1 MSATIPVL
9 SLEAALDPA
18 EAAGFF
24 RHPALSARRAGRT
37 RSVAVA
43 LGWLDSAKGALSEQ
57 GMALEAAPGPRAPR
71 RLVLALPAADAP
83 WRPGTPAAVLETL
96 APDAVPA
103 EAGEAPLL
111 PRAAFAGRRVSV
123 PLAGAVEAILLHGT
137 LRAQTSHGT
146 LRAQVTER
154 PIARLTLTGPPEA
167 VLETMRD
174 LAGVL
179 PLLPPRA
186 SLAEEARAFAEQDKL
201 RPRRLGAPRL
211 AADLDV
217 EAALRGVIG
226 HLLEVLLWHMPVA
239 VAGEDPSGVH
249 QMRVALRRLRSALR
263 AFRPAADAPAL
274 RRFDQGLKGLASTL
288 GPARDWDVFLAG
300 LGAELAEALP
310 GERRIASLLEAGERH
325 RAAGYEALRGLLASP
340 AFRQM
345 VWDGVALDIE
355 RPWRAEEDAKAAD
368 RRDAPLEDLAS
379 DMLSKAWRR
388 MTEVGEDIAH
398 LPDPEFHALRLH
410 GKRLRYLAELF
421 APLFGRKRGRR
432 FLERLA
438 EMQEQ
443 FGLANDASVAR
454 ALVETESHGPG
465 AWAAGVAEGWVLVR
479 SRRARSRAAKAWGN
493 LLTTEPFWNQ
503 G

>member
-1 MSATIPVL
+1 MSIATPVL

-18 EAAGFF
+18 EAVGFF
-24 RHPALSARRAGRT
+24 RHPALAVRRAGRT
-37 RSVAVA
+37 RSLAVA
-43 LGWLDSAKGALSEQ
+43 LGWLDTAKGALAAE
-57 GMALEAAPGPRAPR
+57 GLALEAAPGLRAPR
-71 RLVLALPAADAP
+71 RLMRVLPTAEAP
-83 WRPGTPAAVLETL
+83 WRPGTPAELIDTL
-96 APDAVPA
+96 TPEAAPA

-111 PRAAFAGRRVSV
+111 PLAAFTGRRVSV
-123 PLAGAVEAILLHGT
+123 PLAGAVEASLLHGT
-137 LRAQTSHGT
+137 LRVEA
-146 LRAQVTER
+146 AER
-154 PIARLTLTGPPEA
+154 PIARLTVTGPPAA
-167 VLETMRD
+167 VLETMRH
-174 LAGVL
+174 LATAL

-186 SLAEEARAFAEQDKL
+186 SLAEEARAFARHDKL

-226 HLLEVLLWHMPVA
+226 HLLEVLLWHAPVA
-239 VAGEDPSGVH
+239 VAGEDPHGVH
-249 QMRVALRRLRSALR
+249 QMRVALRRLRSALK

-274 RRFDQGLKGLASTL
+274 RRFDQGLKDLARTL

-310 GERRIASLLEAGERH
+310 GEARIAALLEAGQRH
-325 RAAGYEALRGLLASP
+325 RAAAYETLRKLLTSP
-340 AFRQM
+340 AFRQL
-345 VWDGVALDIE
+345 VWDGVALDLE
-355 RPWRAEEDAKAAD
+355 QPWRAGEDAKAAA
-368 RRDAPLEDLAS
+368 RRAAPLEDLAS
-379 DMLSKAWRR
+379 HLLSKAWRR

-421 APLFGRKRGRR
+421 APLFGRKRSRR

-454 ALVETESHGPG
+454 ALVETESHGQG

-493 LLTTEPFWNQ
+493 LLETEAFWNQ
-503 G
+503 DQKHAS

>member
-1 MSATIPVL
+1 MSGTTPAL
-9 SLEAALDPA
+9 NLEAALDPV
-18 EAAGFF
+18 EAASFF
-24 RHPALSARRAGRT
+24 RHPALSARRTGRT

-43 LGWLDSAKGALSEQ
+43 LGWLDTAKGALAEE
-57 GMALEAAPGPRAPR
+57 GLALEAAPGPRAPR
-71 RLVLALPAADAP
+71 RLIRAMPAADTP
-83 WRPGTPAAVLETL
+83 WRPGSPSAVLDSL

-103 EAGEAPLL
+103 AAGGAALL
-111 PRAAFAGRRVSV
+111 PLSAFTGRRVSV
-123 PLAGAVEAILLHGT
+123 PLTGAVEASLLYGT
-137 LRAQTSHGT
+137 LRVEAAE
-146 LRAQVTER
+146 RAV
-154 PIARLTLTGPPEA
+154 ARLTLTGPPAA

-174 LAGVL
+174 LAGAL

-186 SLAEEARAFAEQDKL
+186 SLAEEARAFARHDKL

-226 HLLEVLLWHMPVA
+226 HLLEVLLWHAPVA

-249 QMRVALRRLRSALR
+249 QMRVALRRLRSALK

-274 RRFDQGLKGLASTL
+274 RRFDQGLKGLARTL

-310 GERRIASLLEAGERH
+310 GEPRIAALLEAGQRH

-340 AFRQM
+340 AFRQL
-345 VWDGVALDIE
+345 VWDGVALDLE
-355 RPWRAEEDAKAAD
+355 HPWRAEDNAKAAA

-379 DMLSKAWRR
+379 HMLSKAWRR
-388 MTEVGEDIAH
+388 MTEVGEDIAD
-398 LPDPEFHALRLH
+398 LPDAEFHALRLH

-421 APLFGRKRGRR
+421 APLFGRKRSRR
-432 FLERLA
+432 FLERVA
-438 EMQEQ
+438 ETQEQ

-454 ALVETESHGPG
+454 ALVAGESHGTG
-465 AWAAGVAEGWVLVR
+465 AWAAGVAEGWVLAR
-479 SRRARSRAAKAWGN
+479 SRRARSRAAKAWGD
-493 LLTTEPFWNQ
+493 LLSTEAFWNQ